1 MFEYVCEKEAYIFD
15 KYEGKVWLWCEN
27 IVIDCCWPTDVIDND
42 QTVNNT
48 WKIKPRLIQ
57 HGVIIMLSK

>member
-1 MFEYVCEKEAYIFD
+1 M
-15 KYEGKVWLWCEN
+15 
-27 IVIDCCWPTDVIDND
+27 IDCCWPTDVIGND